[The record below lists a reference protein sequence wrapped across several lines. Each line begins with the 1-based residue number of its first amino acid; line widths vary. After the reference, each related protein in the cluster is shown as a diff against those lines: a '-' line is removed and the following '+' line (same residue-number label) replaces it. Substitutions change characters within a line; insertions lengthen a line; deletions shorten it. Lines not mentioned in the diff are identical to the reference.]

1 MEKQKRPADYLAP
14 HRSIF
19 LMESDKLM
27 AMAKLIELICT
38 DAEIPLDRDSVFEM
52 VWRREET
59 LPTRVAPGIVIPHA
73 RIDEMDRS
81 LVAAGISREGII
93 WDNQENEPVKLVILI
108 LGPENQ
114 HLQIL
119 SHLAT
124 RLSNEKLYKEL
135 LTADDSRTV
144 YDLLALPYPGVVSE
158 GSEVQNRFSVVCFE
172 HALTMA
178 REMEASTIVLHADAV
193 GEIAFLE
200 KYRLD
205 EFKLIVIARD
215 ISRYP
220 PCPQITRFLSV
231 PIRGLNRSSQV
242 NVAFLFLVSQGIV
255 AREERVVSV
264 CGTPESGIL
273 DTVMV
278 TSANREYYHFFPEQN
293 DKSMPADIEPQVL
306 SRVLQVAS
314 NLAEEGREGKPVGT
328 MFVVGDYSR
337 VEERCRQM
345 VINPFK
351 GYSEE
356 DRNILDPALEE
367 TIKEFSRIDG
377 AFVLRGDGV
386 IMSAGTYLRTDAQ
399 VGQLPSGLGAR
410 HAAAALVSRQTRAL
424 SVVLS
429 ESTRRVSLFR
439 QGERILEL

>member
-1 MEKQKRPADYLAP
+1 MK
-14 HRSIF
+14 
-19 LMESDKLM
+19 SDKRT
-27 AMAKLIELICT
+27 AIEKLIELICQDSET
-38 DAEIPLDRDSVFEM
+38 TLDRDQVFEM

-73 RIDEMDRS
+73 RFDEMDQS
-81 LVAAGISREGII
+81 LVAVGLSRDGIA
-93 WDNQENEPVKLVILI
+93 WDNQEDEPVKLVILI
-108 LGPENQ
+108 VGPENR
-114 HLQIL
+114 HLRIL

-124 RLSNEKLYKEL
+124 RLSSANLYNEL
-135 LTADDSRTV
+135 LTADDARKV
-144 YDLLALPYPGVVSE
+144 YDLLTLPYPGVAAERE
-158 GSEVQNRFSVVCFE
+158 GLEPTFDRFTVVCFE
-172 HALTMA
+172 HALAMA

-193 GEIAFLE
+193 GEIDFLDN
-200 KYRLD
+200 YRLE
-205 EFKLIVIARD
+205 EFKLIIIARD

-220 PCPQITRFLSV
+220 SCPQVTRFLSV

-255 AREERVVSV
+255 ARDEMVVSV
-264 CGTPESGIL
+264 CGTPESGTL
-273 DTVMV
+273 DTVMM

-293 DKSMPADIEPQVL
+293 GESMPADVEPQVL

-314 NLAEEGREGKPVGT
+314 NMAGEGREGKPVGT
-328 MFVVGDYSR
+328 MFVLGDYSR

-345 VINPFK
+345 VINPFR

-386 IMSAGTYLRTDAQ
+386 IMSAGTYLRTDAE
-399 VGQLPSGLGAR
+399 VERLPSGLGAR
-410 HAAAALVSRQTRAL
+410 HAAAALISRQTRAL
-424 SVVLS
+424 AVALS
-429 ESTRRVSLFR
+429 ESTRRISLFR